1 MSLTSLVA
9 GKDRR
14 ISLRLRFVFSFIL
27 LVLLMT
33 AAGTYL
39 FTLRQWETQKK
50 LVDVRMQRLTE
61 NIATILSVEADES
74 IYQNYMDNQIMLSP
88 DMVYIAVFD
97 QAGFLRVHALNPD
110 WVELESPEELSA
122 GQKADIVW
130 RLDRRQIDEASLR
143 DLASKSVNIVV
154 GNRNQG
160 MVRVGFSMVDLNNAM
175 TKSLVQNLQ
184 MGLLFVVLAVIIA
197 LILSRK
203 ILTPLSELN
212 AAMMRILRGDL
223 DQRVDIRSRDEIG
236 DMAKTFNFMA
246 QGLRHKAGIEQFNRK
261 LGLAMDPAGLA
272 GMITTQIT
280 DALQSPCGF
289 LFLKERTDTEDLSCT
304 ASRTFKGKKVT
315 LSCSPEL
322 KDFLL
327 KNPAPR
333 TLPSPESLP
342 PGLANFTSR
351 MKIRAKAVI
360 TPIHVL
366 DDIIGFFLLDARRD
380 GSGYSETEHLFLNT
394 LISQAGFVIENALL
408 LEERT
413 EKERLKREF
422 EIARRV
428 QQNLLPSGQPDM
440 AGLDVDGFCLPA
452 AEIGGDYYDFFRLD
466 KSRIGIVIADVT
478 GKGTSAAFYMAVIK
492 GLMVS
497 LVHMHVSPETV
508 LREINR
514 RLWDWMDRRIFITM
528 GYAIFDTER
537 GRCEFGRAGH
547 TGLLVRRGGD
557 GGVDCFA
564 PPGIGLGLEA
574 GRIFEKTIVR
584 QDIPLAAGDVLIL
597 YTDGISETMNAAN
610 REFGEKRLMA
620 VLKNSMGLDAKG
632 IRQSIVKAVNRH
644 RGKAAQHDDITL
656 VTVRVT
662 EQIRKAVAKAG

>member
-1 MSLTSLVA
+1 
-9 GKDRR
+9 
-14 ISLRLRFVFSFIL
+14 
-27 LVLLMT
+27 
-33 AAGTYL
+33 
-39 FTLRQWETQKK
+39 
-50 LVDVRMQRLTE
+50 
-61 NIATILSVEADES
+61 
-74 IYQNYMDNQIMLSP
+74 
-88 DMVYIAVFD
+88 
-97 QAGFLRVHALNPD
+97 
-110 WVELESPEELSA
+110 
-122 GQKADIVW
+122 
-130 RLDRRQIDEASLR
+130 
-143 DLASKSVNIVV
+143 
-154 GNRNQG
+154 
-160 MVRVGFSMVDLNNAM
+160 
-175 TKSLVQNLQ
+175 
-184 MGLLFVVLAVIIA
+184 
-197 LILSRK
+197 K
-203 ILTPLSELN
+203 ILTPLSQLN
-212 AAMMRILRGDL
+212 LAMTRILHGDL
-223 DQRVDIRSRDEIG
+223 DQRVDIRSGDEIG
-236 DMAKTFNFMA
+236 DMAETFNFMA

-261 LGLAMDPAGLA
+261 LVAATDLSGLA
-272 GMITTQIT
+272 GMISAQIT
-280 DALQSPCGF
+280 DALQSPRGF
-289 LFLKERTDTEDLSCT
+289 LFLKEKTDTEDLTCT
-304 ASRTFKGKKVT
+304 ASRAFKGKKGT
-315 LSCSPEL
+315 LTCSPEL

-327 KNPAPR
+327 ENPAPR
-333 TLPSPESLP
+333 ILSAPESLP
-342 PGLANFTSR
+342 PALAKLSAG
-351 MKIRAKAVI
+351 MKIGENAVI

-366 DDIIGFFLLDARRD
+366 DDIIGFFILDSRKD
-380 GSGYSETEHLFLNT
+380 GSGYSETELLFINT

-466 KSRIGIVIADVT
+466 RNRIGIVIADVT

-497 LVHMHVSPETV
+497 LVHMHDSPEAV

-528 GYAIFDTER
+528 GYAIFDTEQ

-547 TGLLVRRGGD
+547 TGLLVRRRK

-564 PPGIGLGLEA
+564 PPGIGLGLEG

-584 QDIPLAAGDVLIL
+584 QDIPLAAGDVLL
-597 YTDGISETMNAAN
+597 LFTDGISETMNAAG

-620 VLKNSMGLDAKG
+620 VLKNSADQDAKG
-632 IRQSIVKAVNRH
+632 IRQSIVRAVNRH

-662 EQIRKAVAKAG
+662 EQTRKAVAKAV

>member
-1 MSLTSLVA
+1 MSLITLIA
-9 GKDRR
+9 GKEGG
-14 ISLRLRFVFSFIL
+14 ISLRLRFAFSFIL

-110 WVELESPEELSA
+110 WVELDSPEELSA

-130 RLDRRQIDEASLR
+130 RLDRRQIQEASLK
-143 DLASKSVNIVV
+143 DLASKSVNIMV

-160 MVRVGFSMVDLNNAM
+160 MVRVGFSMVDLNSSM
-175 TKSLVQNLQ
+175 MKSLAQNLQ
-184 MGLLFVVLAVIIA
+184 MGALFLVLAVIIA

-212 AAMMRILRGDL
+212 TAMTRILHGDL

-236 DMAKTFNFMA
+236 DMARTFNFMA

-261 LGLAMDPAGLA
+261 LGAATDLQGLA
-272 GMITTQIT
+272 GMITAQIT
-280 DALQSPCGF
+280 DALQSPRGF
-289 LFLKERTDTEDLSCT
+289 LFLKERTDAEDLTCT
-304 ASRTFKGKKVT
+304 ASRTFKRKKGT

-327 KNPAPR
+327 KNPGSR
-333 TLPSPESLP
+333 ILSSPKSLP
-342 PGLANFTSR
+342 PDLVNFTAG
-351 MKIRAKAVI
+351 MKIGEKAVI
-360 TPIHVL
+360 APIHVL
-366 DDIIGFFLLDARRD
+366 DDVIGFFLLDARRD

-394 LISQAGFVIENALL
+394 LITQAGFVIENAML

-497 LVHMHVSPETV
+497 LVHMHDSPEAV

-547 TGLLVRRGGD
+547 TGLLVRRGD
-557 GGVDCFA
+557 GSVDCFA

-584 QDIPLAAGDVLIL
+584 QDIPLASGDVLLL
-597 YTDGISETMNAAN
+597 YTDGISETMNAAS

-620 VLKNSMGLDAKG
+620 VLKNSTDRDAKG
-632 IRQSIVKAVNRH
+632 IRQSIVRAVNRH
-644 RGKAAQHDDITL
+644 RGRAAQHDDITL

-662 EQIRKAVAKAG
+662 EDLRRSVAKAG